1 MRKLTNKPLVYY
13 SYQNYVNV
21 HKINYSKFDGSW
33 IANYSAKPN
42 VTPDLWQYT
51 SHGSLSGISG
61 RVDLSKAVKGSVV
74 NSWLKTSSKDAAKP
88 TYFTSL
94 PSDKKISTSKNVY
107 QYKDV
112 NFKSRVSKITA
123 GKKLSVKS
131 ITRSNG
137 GAYRFQLSNGNYIT
151 ANKAYVTD

>member
-1 MRKLTNKPLVYY
+1 MSKV
-13 SYQNYVNV
+13 VN
-21 HKINYSKFDGSW
+21 S
-33 IANYSAKPN
+33 
-42 VTPDLWQYT
+42 
-51 SHGSLSGISG
+51 
-61 RVDLSKAVKGSVV
+61 SVV
-74 NSWLKTSSKDAAKP
+74 NSWLKTSSADAAKP

-94 PSDKKISTSKNVY
+94 PSDKEVSVSKNIY
-107 QYKDV
+107 EYNDA
-112 NFKSRVSKITA
+112 NFKSRVSKVTA

>member
-42 VTPDLWQYT
+42 VTTDLWQYT

-94 PSDKKISTSKNVY
+94 PSDKKISTSKMFINI
-107 QYKDV
+107 KMLI
-112 NFKSRVSKITA
+112 SKVGFQRLLQA
-123 GKKLSVKS
+123 
-131 ITRSNG
+131 RS
-137 GAYRFQLSNGNYIT
+137 FQLNQSPVPMVELIGSNFQTEIT
-151 ANKAYVTD
+151 SPLIKHT